1 MNRGSLS
8 RFTLLGLLLAAVS
21 CDASGPLAGVDPA
34 EEGPEED
41 GVFCRASGDD
51 LTFIIGRDGIPALTD
66 PAFVSPDHPDAS
78 YLEDEDRVIALI
90 LDGEPLAFPLKI
102 LRWHENVNLNRA
114 GAKLA
119 ISYCPLTGTALTFDR
134 SALGGAELGISGLLF
149 RNNVVLY
156 DRVDEPSFF
165 PQMTRTAQCG
175 PLAKSGRTL
184 PMVASWEIRWDA
196 WKRMHPNTLVLS
208 SDTGFPRPYAVPPDA
223 EYERIDN
230 PDVLISVPIDPRR
243 PPKERVL
250 GLPQGFDGGS
260 AFPFEELKR
269 SERRAISVVQDG
281 RAGVVFWE
289 RDAEAALPFF
299 SDIDGV
305 ESSFAVAPDGFV
317 DSATGS
323 LWRVDGLAVNGPLTG
338 ERLTPM
344 PNAYVAFW
352 FAWADF
358 HPETS
363 IWTSSGS

>member
-1 MNRGSLS
+1 MSRRSLS
-8 RFTLLGLLLAAVS
+8 HVAPLGLLLAAVA
-21 CDASGPLAGVDPA
+21 CDASSPLAGADPA
-34 EEGPEED
+34 EED
-41 GVFCRASGDD
+41 GVFCRAPSAE
-51 LTFIIGRDGIPALTD
+51 LTFIVGRDGIPALTD
-66 PAFVSPDHPDAS
+66 PTFVSPDHPDAS
-78 YLEDEDRVIALI
+78 YLEDEDGVIALL

-114 GAKLA
+114 GAQLA
-119 ISYCPLTGTALTFDR
+119 VSYCPLTGTALTFDR

-165 PQMTRTAQCG
+165 PQMTHSAECG
-175 PLAKSGRTL
+175 PLAESGRVL

-196 WKRMHPNTLVLS
+196 WKRLHPNTVALS
-208 SDTGFPRPYAVPPDA
+208 ADTGFPRPYDVPPDA

-230 PDVLISVPIDPRR
+230 ADVLVSVPIDPRL

-250 GLPQGFDGGS
+250 GLPLGLDGGS

-269 SERRAISVVQDG
+269 SERLAISIVQDG
-281 RAGVVFWE
+281 TAGVVFWE

-299 SDIDGV
+299 VEVDGV
-305 ESSFAVAPDGFV
+305 ESSFTVTSDGFV
-317 DSATGS
+317 DSSTGS
-323 LWRVDGLAVNGPLTG
+323 LWRIDGLAVDGPLTG
-338 ERLTPM
+338 RRLTPM

-358 HPETS
+358 HQETS
-363 IWTSSGS
+363 IWATYGS